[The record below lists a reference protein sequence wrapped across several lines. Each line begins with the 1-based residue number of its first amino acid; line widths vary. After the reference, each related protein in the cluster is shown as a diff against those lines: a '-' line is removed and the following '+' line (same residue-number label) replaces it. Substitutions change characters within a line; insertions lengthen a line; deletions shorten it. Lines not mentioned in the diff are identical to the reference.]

1 MVNEMITLFILN
13 DPPYG
18 TERSY
23 NALRLAGSLGKGGNQ
38 VRVFLI
44 GEGAAC
50 AHRNQKVPQ
59 GHYSIEVMLKA
70 VSKHGGEIG
79 VCASCMDARG
89 MSDAD
94 LIEGSH
100 RSSMDELARWTEG
113 AGKVIVF

>member
-1 MVNEMITLFILN
+1 MMLFILN

-23 NALRLAGSLGKGGNQ
+23 NALRLAGAICKSGAA

-44 GEGAAC
+44 GEGAGC

-59 GHYSIEVMLKA
+59 GHYNIEIMLKA
-70 VSKHGGEIG
+70 IVRSSGKIG

-89 MSDAD
+89 MADSD
-94 LIEGSH
+94 LIEGLG
-100 RSSMDELARWTEG
+100 RSSLDELARWVVE
-113 AGKVIVF
+113 ADKVLVF